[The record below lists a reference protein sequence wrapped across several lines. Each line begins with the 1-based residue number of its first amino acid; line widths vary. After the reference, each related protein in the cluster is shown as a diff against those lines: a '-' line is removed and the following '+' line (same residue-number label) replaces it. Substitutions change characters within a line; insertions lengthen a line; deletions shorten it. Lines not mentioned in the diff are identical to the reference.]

1 MERNVY
7 TFIAGKN
14 INLSGKQ
21 CENHTAKVFEVVP
34 VWIYSKEIIRC
45 NSVIYVQEF
54 FIAALSISE
63 KVETH

>member
-1 MERNVY
+1 MGGNVY
-7 TFIAGKN
+7 VAGKN

-21 CENHTAKVFEVVP
+21 CKNHTPKVFEIAVP

-54 FIAALSISE
+54 FIAALSIRE
-63 KVETH
+63 KVETN